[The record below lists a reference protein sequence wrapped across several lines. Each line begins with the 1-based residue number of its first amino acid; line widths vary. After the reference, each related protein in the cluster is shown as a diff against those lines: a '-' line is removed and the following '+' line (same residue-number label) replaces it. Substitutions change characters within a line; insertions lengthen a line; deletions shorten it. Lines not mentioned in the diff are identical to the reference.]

1 MWLRFQYLRVDNA
14 HVKWGVGSMAKPRT
28 PRTQREKYAEELRL
42 RRTAADL
49 TQEELGNQVVCSPT
63 LISHF
68 EAGRRLP
75 RPDDAQRIDRA
86 LGTDGFFAR
95 WLEDLDSKYTDHFA
109 AVAELEQQATLIQQF
124 ALSLVPGVF
133 QTDGYARALFR
144 AYRPNHTAEEL
155 DEDVV
160 IRTRRSR
167 ILDTPL
173 KPVVWTLLDE
183 SVLRRRVGGPQV
195 MAEQLHKIADLAEA
209 GRLRLHVLPYGV
221 GAHALQ
227 QSYLTLM
234 SFEDSAPVAYV
245 EAFLTGHL
253 MDDPALVTASQTAY
267 ALALSDALSQQES
280 LALVRSAAEEHAHGQ
295 Q

>member
-1 MWLRFQYLRVDNA
+1 
-14 HVKWGVGSMAKPRT
+14 
-28 PRTQREKYAEELRL
+28 
-42 RRTAADL
+42 
-49 TQEELGNQVVCSPT
+49 CSPT

-75 RPDDAQRIDRA
+75 KPDDAQRIDQA
-86 LGTDGFFAR
+86 LRTDGFFVR
-95 WLEDLDSKYTDHFA
+95 WLEDLESKYVDHFA

-133 QTDGYARALFR
+133 QTDDYARAVFR
-144 AYRPNHTAEEL
+144 AYRSNHTAEEL
-155 DEDVV
+155 DEAVV
-160 IRTRRSR
+160 IRTRRAR
-167 ILDTPL
+167 ILDGPL
-173 KPVVWTLLDE
+173 QPVIWTLLDE
-183 SVLRRRVGGPQV
+183 CVLRRRVGGPQV

-267 ALALSDALSQQES
+267 ALALSDALSQQQS
-280 LALVRSAAEEHAHGQ
+280 LALVRAAAEDQAHGEQ
-295 Q
+295 